1 MGKTRSFKDEL
12 PFEQRLKES
21 TDMLAKYPDRV
32 PVIAEKYPRTDLP
45 ELEKK
50 KFLVPKDMSVGHF
63 IHILSSRLQLA
74 PGKALFIFVKDT
86 LPQTCMHKFTVLEIA
101 FIWYFIPR
109 FRRRQLSD
117 PVLLCAACLMDSVY
131 ESYKD
136 DDGFLYMC
144 YSTEKTFGGV
154 C

>member
-1 MGKTRSFKDEL
+1 MGKTRSFKDDL

-32 PVIAEKYPRTDLP
+32 PVIAEKYSRTDLP

-63 IHILSSRLQLA
+63 IHILSGRLHLA

-86 LPQTCMHKFTVLEIA
+86 LPQT
-101 FIWYFIPR
+101 
-109 FRRRQLSD
+109 S
-117 PVLLCAACLMDSVY
+117 CLMDSVY

-144 YSTEKTFGGV
+144 YSTEKTFGAV